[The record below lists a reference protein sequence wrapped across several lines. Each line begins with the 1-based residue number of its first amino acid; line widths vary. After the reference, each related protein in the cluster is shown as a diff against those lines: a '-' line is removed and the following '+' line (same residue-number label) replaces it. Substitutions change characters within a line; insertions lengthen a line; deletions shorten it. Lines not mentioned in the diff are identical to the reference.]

1 MLDSNIAELFKYF
14 VLCVGLLFIVGVV
27 MVLFQLNTISDYQN
41 RVNDTIAR
49 DGGLTASAVSD
60 LNNVSKTSY
69 GGIFSIDVGKS
80 DIGAKPYGTSVDYT
94 INMRI
99 NNPLSNVKSS
109 FGGPVISGT
118 RGGTAVTEIR
128 QPQAG

>member
-49 DGGLTASAVSD
+49 DGGLTASALSD
-60 LNNVSKTSY
+60 LNNVSKTTY

-128 QPQAG
+128 QPQS

>member
-14 VLCVGLLFIVGVV
+14 ILCVGILFIVGVV

-49 DGGLTASAVSD
+49 DGGLTTSALSD
-60 LNNVSKTSY
+60 LDNVSKTSY
-69 GGIFSIDVGKS
+69 NGIFSIDTSKS
-80 DIGAKPYGTSVDYT
+80 DIGAKPYGTSVEYT
-94 INMRI
+94 INMKI

-118 RGGTAVTEIR
+118 RAGTAVTEIR
-128 QPQAG
+128 QPQAD